1 MRRKV
6 NEERQAEHEVAKELA
21 IAQKALA
28 EADKLRVEREAQLER
43 EKSEW
48 EAQIEREKSEQ
59 QAQLLKQTVA
69 TDLARLEKEISGF

>member
-48 EAQIEREKSEQ
+48 EAQ
-59 QAQLLKQTVA
+59 LLKQTVA

>member
-1 MRRKV
+1 MRRNV

-48 EAQIEREKSEQ
+48 EAQ
-59 QAQLLKQTVA
+59 LLKQTVA